1 MGEGGVFIINRWNII
16 KIIGGNVQKGGGSG
30 WIELNFEITENLI

>member
-1 MGEGGVFIINRWNII
+1 MGEGGVFIINRWKSMNII
-16 KIIGGNVQKGGGSG
+16 KIIGGNGGGG

>member
-16 KIIGGNVQKGGGSG
+16 KIIGGNVQKGGGE
-30 WIELNFEITENLI
+30 WLD